1 MALAAAVCV
10 GCADDPSLSDGVGPD
25 ASGAYVTLSISP
37 GITPATRT
45 VLPGQQNVHHVTRVA
60 LYAFKHQTSDNP
72 LEAVCI
78 GGMGFDEIKWE
89 EQPDHDINGAV
100 DGGTSTQTQ
109 RITLLEGWFDPES
122 ETDKKAYYTFL
133 AIGSDEVGRITRDAD
148 GNVVDVDFMDI
159 VEYNS
164 TNTYGLGSD
173 DYLNGK
179 TLEKC
184 YAELQKGEAN
194 IDSIHASE
202 LFAGTLTVKGSQ
214 IYSGKVVDL
223 NRRVAGVKGYF
234 RRIPNEVGGRK
245 VASLRV
251 VYWNE
256 QATAVPYY
264 KRADTTTEDGK
275 TVFNDYDNRE
285 ESPDESLIPAA
296 GYKMEADA
304 LDACTYFTIP
314 RDQFYQNL
322 PQTEADEDEE
332 EAGDYSTAGSY
343 VLPAPGA
350 TGDGNTTL
358 YVVLV
363 SEPEDGK
370 VTILQKRRVLFVT
383 SYDTRAAQT
392 RTPGVTDQG
401 TGVIVGQEGNEESQ
415 QTERRYPIVANNYYT
430 IGTAQEPIDMSTGE
444 TDVNIYVDP
453 RWEGNVDL
461 GTNTTKPEN
470 NN

>member
-1 MALAAAVCV
+1 MMKTNIIYKACGMALAAAVCV

-60 LYAFKHQTSDNP
+60 LYAFKHQKSDNP

-109 RITLLEGWFDPES
+109 RITLPEDWFNPKS
-122 ETDKKAYYTFL
+122 ETDKNAYYTFL

-148 GNVVDVDFMDI
+148 GNVVGVDFTDI

-173 DYLNGK
+173 RYLYGE
-179 TLEKC
+179 TLGEC
-184 YAELQKGEAN
+184 YAELQEGEAN

-214 IYSGKVVDL
+214 IYSGKVIDL

-234 RRIPNEVGGRK
+234 RRIPDAVGERE

-251 VYWNE
+251 VYWTG
-256 QATAVPYY
+256 QPTAVPYY
-264 KRADTTTEDGK
+264 SQKEMVCELHKRNLRVRSDS
-275 TVFNDYDNRE
+275 N
-285 ESPDESLIPAA
+285 SSL
-296 GYKMEADA
+296 
-304 LDACTYFTIP
+304 
-314 RDQFYQNL
+314 
-322 PQTEADEDEE
+322 
-332 EAGDYSTAGSY
+332 
-343 VLPAPGA
+343 
-350 TGDGNTTL
+350 
-358 YVVLV
+358 
-363 SEPEDGK
+363 
-370 VTILQKRRVLFVT
+370 
-383 SYDTRAAQT
+383 
-392 RTPGVTDQG
+392 
-401 TGVIVGQEGNEESQ
+401 
-415 QTERRYPIVANNYYT
+415 
-430 IGTAQEPIDMSTGE
+430 
-444 TDVNIYVDP
+444 
-453 RWEGNVDL
+453 
-461 GTNTTKPEN
+461 
-470 NN
+470 

>member
-60 LYAFKHQTSDNP
+60 LYAFKHQKSDNP

-109 RITLLEGWFDPES
+109 RITLPEDWFNPKS
-122 ETDKKAYYTFL
+122 ETDKNAYYTFL

-148 GNVVDVDFMDI
+148 GNVVGVDFTDI

-173 DYLNGK
+173 RYLYGE
-179 TLEKC
+179 TLGEC
-184 YAELQKGEAN
+184 YAELQEGEAN

-214 IYSGKVVDL
+214 IYSGKVIDL

-234 RRIPNEVGGRK
+234 RRIPDAVGERE

-251 VYWNE
+251 VYWTG
-256 QATAVPYY
+256 QPTAVPYY

-285 ESPDESLIPAA
+285 ESPDEPLIPAA
-296 GYKMEADA
+296 GGTMEADA

-314 RDQFYQNL
+314 HDQFYQNL

-453 RWEGNVDL
+453 RWEGNNDL
-461 GTNTTKPEN
+461 GGIIPKP
-470 NN
+470 